1 MDSEIPYVI
10 DSRTF
15 SFANNHFYTSVC
27 VLCTRIPQVRAAART
42 FKCRFHNPQ
51 RNICVI
57 HVDIKE
63 RGLLSLSLYLLYQEN
78 KFNRLYGEERS
89 SRGTIA
95 RSSML
100 RTYHVFRQVKGVR
113 PSRRMRHYNPVRLIF
128 MLGPH
133 HQSVGF
139 SLDNPIIVL
148 HPIRFELGTLC
159 PCSRQSRAKHFSFL
173 KTLFNTART

>member
-1 MDSEIPYVI
+1 MLTLKREACS
-10 DSRTF
+10 
-15 SFANNHFYTSVC
+15 
-27 VLCTRIPQVRAAART
+27 
-42 FKCRFHNPQ
+42 
-51 RNICVI
+51 
-57 HVDIKE
+57 
-63 RGLLSLSLYLLYQEN
+63 LSLSLYLLYQEN

-113 PSRRMRHYNPVRLIF
+113 PSRRMRHYNPVRLFF

-173 KTLFNTART
+173 KTLFNTARTWLTIISSNTYFKSIEALLLLFLALMRNRAF